1 MPESLYGTQTL
12 VYGHRGARGYAPMNT
27 IPSFEV
33 AVQQGAH
40 GVELDVHLTRDGQMV
55 VIHDFTIDG
64 TTDGHG
70 AVENMTFAEL
80 RELDAGAWFDPRYAG
95 TKVPTLAEVFETLGG
110 LGVNVEIKADT
121 AGIED
126 AVAGLIRRF
135 NALDR
140 VIVSSFNP
148 LVLKRFRKVAPEIG
162 MGFLYE
168 PEAPEALMGA
178 MLGIAHEARHP
189 MHTMIDADYM
199 TAARRWSYRVNTWTV
214 NDPARAL
221 ELRAL
226 GVDIVIT
233 DYPDRILQ
241 AYGA

>member
-1 MPESLYGTQTL
+1 MPESLYGAQTL

-40 GVELDVHLTRDGQMV
+40 GVELDVHLTADGQLV
-55 VIHDFTIDG
+55 VIHDFTVDA
-64 TTDGHG
+64 TTDGQG
-70 AVENMTFAEL
+70 AVENLSFTQL
-80 RELDAGAWFDPRYAG
+80 RELDAGAWFDPRFAG
-95 TKVPTLAEVFETLGG
+95 TRVPTLLEVFETLGR

-126 AVAGLIRRF
+126 AVAALIRRL
-135 NALDR
+135 NAADR

-162 MGFLYE
+162 IGFLHE
-168 PEAPEALMGA
+168 PEAPDSIMGA

-189 MHTMIDADYM
+189 MQTIIDADYM
-199 TAARRWSYRVNTWTV
+199 AAARRWSYRVNTWTV
-214 NDPARAL
+214 NDPVRAL